1 MSPQQRLRSVD
12 AVREYQRSWLAAAR
26 RGAEAGEPFVICNS
40 DEFEEI
46 LQVMGIPV
54 LVINYWNNVIVKDK
68 KGPALTESLRARG
81 YDPSFF
87 ALGMASAMD
96 PQNAPWGGLPR
107 PALILGSTR
116 SETDLRVTELWA
128 QQAGC
133 PCYTL
138 DFGFTAPFRQ
148 LMPEDWRR
156 RLRADWVSLVDPN
169 RLELRVAE
177 NRDLIGYLERL
188 TGRAFDPAALERAMQ
203 LLNEQMDTWVR
214 IRDLIAAVSPCPVSL
229 RDQLAFY
236 QVMWH
241 RGTPQATEF
250 LRGYED
256 EVRARIEAGQGAY
269 DGERIRLLWWGD
281 AEPAFHAYLQ
291 SLGAAFV
298 ACLYSTSPECYA
310 RDFAPGGALRALA
323 ARHLLLFERSPDWP
337 VEEAIR
343 NRCDG
348 VIGVEASTE
357 VPSGVARACAAAG
370 VPYLAVPRLTDDAE
384 IRHLLGAFLD
394 ALPREVKAR

>member
-1 MSPQQRLRSVD
+1 MSHQQRLRSVD
-12 AVREYQRSWLAAAR
+12 AVRDYQRRWLAEAR
-26 RGAEAGEPFVICNS
+26 RDAEAGEPFVICNS

-68 KGPALTESLRARG
+68 KAVALTESLRARG

-96 PQNAPWGGLPR
+96 PRNAPWGGLPR

-133 PCYTL
+133 PCYAL

-156 RLRADWVSLVDPN
+156 RLRADWVSLVDPD
-169 RLELRVAE
+169 RLELRMAE
-177 NRDLIGYLERL
+177 NQDLIAYLERL
-188 TGRAFDPAALERAMQ
+188 TGRTFDPAVFEQAMRR
-203 LLNEQMDTWVR
+203 LNEQMDAWVR
-214 IRDLIAAVSPCPVSL
+214 VRDLIAAASPCPVSL

-241 RGTPQATEF
+241 RGTPRATDF
-250 LRGYED
+250 LRAYED
-256 EVRARIEAGQGAY
+256 EVRARVEAGQGAY
-269 DGERIRLLWWGD
+269 GGERIRLLWWGD
-281 AEPAFHAYLQ
+281 AEPAFHSYLQ
-291 SLGAAFV
+291 GQGAAFV
-298 ACLYSTSPECYA
+298 ACLYSTSPQCYA
-310 RDFAPGGALRALA
+310 RDFAPGDALRALA

-343 NRCDG
+343 HRCDG
-348 VIGVEASTE
+348 VIGVEASPA

-370 VPYLAVPRLTDDAE
+370 LPYLAVPRVSDDAE
-384 IRHLLGAFLD
+384 IHGLLDTFLRD
-394 ALPREVKAR
+394 LQEVRIQ